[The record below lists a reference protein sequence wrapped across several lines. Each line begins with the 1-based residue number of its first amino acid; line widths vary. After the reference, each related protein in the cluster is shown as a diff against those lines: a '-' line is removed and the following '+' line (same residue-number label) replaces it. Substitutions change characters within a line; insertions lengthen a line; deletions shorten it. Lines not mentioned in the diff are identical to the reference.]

1 MHSFVLH
8 HYEMFSTGTDVGS
21 STKNKM
27 TSWCSGNW
35 YSYGGKAH
43 WMLLHSIELMC
54 PSVVMSRHGMA
65 WFSPLFHE
73 TLCHMMLIW
82 VTFMW
87 FLTERDRLLKSDTGH
102 VHGFSTSYFPYIIF
116 FPKKYVHQDDQ
127 SFYMTSQSTPKFKTE
142 NHQAFNG
149 LNPGSDHLLSQNLMV
164 KWKDL
169 KGKPIF

>member
-1 MHSFVLH
+1 
-8 HYEMFSTGTDVGS
+8 MFSTGTDVGS
-21 STKNKM
+21 STKNKT

-35 YSYGGKAH
+35 YSSGGKAH
-43 WMLLHSIELMC
+43 WMLLHTIELMC
-54 PSVVMSRHGMA
+54 RSVVVSRHGMA

-102 VHGFSTSYFPYIIF
+102 VGGFSTSYFPYIIF
-116 FPKKYVHQDDQ
+116 
-127 SFYMTSQSTPKFKTE
+127 SQKVCPSRWPVFLHGLTKHSDVQ
-142 NHQAFNG
+142 NDNYQAFIG
-149 LNPGSDHLLSQNLMV
+149 LNLGSDHLLSQNLMV

>member
-8 HYEMFSTGTDVGS
+8 RYDMFSTGTDVGS
-21 STKNKM
+21 STKNKT

-54 PSVVMSRHGMA
+54 RSVVVSRHNMA

-87 FLTERDRLLKSDTGH
+87 LLTERDRLLKSDTGH
-102 VHGFSTSYFPYIIF
+102 VGGFSTSYF
-116 FPKKYVHQDDQ
+116 FPQKVCPSRWPVFLHGLTKHSEVQNWKPPSLHRPQPRIWPP
-127 SFYMTSQSTPKFKTE
+127 FKPKS
-142 NHQAFNG
+142 NG
-149 LNPGSDHLLSQNLMV
+149 
-164 KWKDL
+164 
-169 KGKPIF
+169 

>member
-1 MHSFVLH
+1 
-8 HYEMFSTGTDVGS
+8 MFSTVTDVGS

-43 WMLLHSIELMC
+43 WMMLHSIKWMC
-54 PSVVMSRHGMA
+54 QGVVVSCRLTS

-87 FLTERDRLLKSDTGH
+87 LLTERDRLLKSDTGCGG
-102 VHGFSTSYFPYIIF
+102 GFSTSYFPYIIF
-116 FPKKYVHQDDQ
+116 SKKHVHQDDQ
-127 SFYMTSQSTPKFKTE
+127 SFYMASQSTSKFKTE
-142 NHQAFNG
+142 NHQAFLG
-149 LNPGSDHLLSQNLMV
+149 FNPGSDHLLSQNRMV
-164 KWKDL
+164 KWKDS
-169 KGKPIF
+169 KEKPIF